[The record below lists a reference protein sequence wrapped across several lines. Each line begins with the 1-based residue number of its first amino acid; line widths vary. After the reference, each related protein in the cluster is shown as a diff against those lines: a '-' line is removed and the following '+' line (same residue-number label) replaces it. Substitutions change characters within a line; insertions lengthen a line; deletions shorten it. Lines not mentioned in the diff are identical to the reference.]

1 MKKTN
6 NKCVFC
12 GADNGKWGN
21 NAQPL
26 NEGRCCDKCNNTKVI
41 PARIKLLM
49 FDSAVATYRKQKGE
63 LK

>member
-1 MKKTN
+1 MKKTD

-26 NEGRCCDKCNNTKVI
+26 NEGRCCDNCNMTKVI
-41 PARIKLLM
+41 PARI
-49 FDSAVATYRKQKGE
+49 VAME
-63 LK
+63 LAQLRGK